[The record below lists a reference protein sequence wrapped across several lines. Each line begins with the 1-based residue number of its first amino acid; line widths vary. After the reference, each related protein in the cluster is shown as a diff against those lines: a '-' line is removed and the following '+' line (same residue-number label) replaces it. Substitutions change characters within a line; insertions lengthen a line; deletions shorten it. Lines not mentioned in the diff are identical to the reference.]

1 MAFFDNLFGSG
12 KTFSTRMRYVND
24 FKIEEYQD
32 ARGKTRTRAVYTGP
46 WTVLEDT
53 GGKTLAK
60 LIGAAA
66 LAAAGTILL
75 FVTLLSSHLMA
86 DKLLVMI
93 PLYVAL
99 FPTFY
104 LLMGAFSLPY
114 RLKPMRRDQY
124 MHGIMRMQRSSVA
137 IIVFITVGV
146 IASFIYRISTQE
158 WWFQKK
164 DILFLVGCVVSA
176 LLCAGVL
183 FLLGSLDTRE
193 RPNETYPNP

>member
-32 ARGKTRTRAVYTGP
+32 ARGKKRTRAVYTGP

-60 LIGAAA
+60 LIGAAV
-66 LAAAGTILL
+66 LAAAGVILL